1 MNSRDEHVVTDAL
14 MVAEGKAG
22 NMQHVKRVEISQ
34 LASKLIEFTMKWMSL
49 IEYSSENIHF
59 CCFCFQQL

>member
-34 LASKLIEFTMKWMSL
+34 LASKLIEFTMK
-49 IEYSSENIHF
+49 
-59 CCFCFQQL
+59 